1 MCSYL
6 VATELNASHTYS
18 SAGALTFKRGKS
30 TSAHKHKLSTTD
42 KVEYSATKTPV
53 TSPRDKKTNSRM
65 FNWSNVTYDIP
76 VKGAPEPRRLLNDV
90 SGWVEPGTLTAL
102 MGSSGAGKTTLLDV
116 LAKRT
121 NVGVVGGTCNIN
133 GEGLGTSF
141 QRDTG
146 YVQQQDLHLST
157 STVREALRFSA
168 ALRQPR
174 SVPVHEKYAYVEEV
188 IDKLGMGSYGDALVG
203 DSDLGEGLNVEQR
216 KMLSIGVELVAKPS
230 LLLFLDEPT
239 SGLDSQSAYS
249 IVCLLRT
256 LTNEGQAILAT
267 IHQPSAVLFEQFD
280 RLLFMAAGG
289 KTIYFGD
296 LGKNSRVLLDYFE
309 RQGARHCDDHE
320 NPAEYMLEI
329 VGAKT
334 LDQDWHEVW
343 KRSAEKQKI
352 EERIVEI
359 RSWPPHELYSNDTT
373 REFAASFG
381 QQLRLVTIRIFQQY
395 WRSPTYI
402 ISKLALAILSSL

>member
-1 MCSYL
+1 MI
-6 VATELNASHTYS
+6 ATELNASHTHS
-18 SAGALTFKRGKS
+18 SAGSLTFKRGKS
-30 TSAHKHKLSTTD
+30 NSTHKHKLSATD
-42 KVEYSATKTPV
+42 EVEHSATKISV
-53 TSPRDKKTNSRM
+53 SSQRNNKDNSKI
-65 FNWSNVTYDIP
+65 FNWSNISYEIP
-76 VKGAPEPRRLLNDV
+76 MKGAPAPRRLLDDV

-116 LAKRT
+116 LAQRT
-121 NVGVVGGTCNIN
+121 NVGVVGGIHNIN
-133 GEGLGTSF
+133 GETLGTSF

-174 SVPVHEKYAYVEEV
+174 SVPMDEKYAYVEEI
-188 IDKLGMGSYGDALVG
+188 IDKLGMVSYGDALVG

-249 IVCLLRT
+249 IVSLLRT
-256 LTNEGQAILAT
+256 LANEGQAILAT
-267 IHQPSAVLFEQFD
+267 IHQPSAVLFEEFD

-296 LGKNSRVLLDYFE
+296 LGENSRVLLDYFE
-309 RQGARHCDDHE
+309 RQGARNCDDHE

-329 VGAKT
+329 VGTKT
-334 LDQDWHEVW
+334 SDQDWHEVW
-343 KRSAEKQKI
+343 NASAEKQKV
-352 EERIVEI
+352 EERIVDI
-359 RSWPPHELYSNDTT
+359 RSQPPRELCSNETT
-373 REFAASFG
+373 NEFAASLA